1 MPMFAVAATP
11 PSVLSAGVLGY
22 IGITTIA
29 VVGDLPSH
37 LGRVSSGLVPRPLSS
52 VCRTIKSTRVWRT
65 SHSKLDQAGSS

>member
-52 VCRTIKSTRVWRT
+52 VCRTI
-65 SHSKLDQAGSS
+65 